1 MAQAIVYSSTNC
13 SFCKQLK
20 TYLTEQNI
28 SFEER
33 NIDEKEEYGQE
44 LSRLGVMSVPL
55 TVIGDKQILGFN
67 PNRIKKAL
75 AALEETAAQ

>member
-13 SFCKQLK
+13 NFCKQLK
-20 TYLTEQNI
+20 SYLTEQNI

-33 NIDEKEEYGQE
+33 NIDEKDEYGQE

-55 TVIGDKQILGFN
+55 TVIGEKQILGFN
-67 PNRIKKAL
+67 PTRIKKAL
-75 AALEETAAQ
+75 AALEEAAK

>member
-13 SFCKQLK
+13 NFCKQLK

-33 NIDEKEEYGQE
+33 NIDENPAYHEE
-44 LSRLGVMSVPL
+44 LSRLGIMSVPL
-55 TVIGDKQILGFN
+55 TLIGEKQILGFN

-75 AALEETAAQ
+75 ASLEV

>member
-13 SFCKQLK
+13 NFCKQLK

-33 NIDEKEEYGQE
+33 NIDEKEEYFHE
-44 LSRLGVMSVPL
+44 LSRLGMMSVPL
-55 TVIGDKQILGFN
+55 TLIGEKQILGFN
-67 PNRIKKAL
+67 PTRIKKVL
-75 AALEETAAQ
+75 TALEEAAK

>member
-1 MAQAIVYSSTNC
+1 MVQAIVYSSTNC

-20 TYLTEQNI
+20 TYLAEQNI

-33 NIDEKEEYGQE
+33 NIDEKEEYAQE

-55 TVIGDKQILGFN
+55 TVIGEKKILGFN
-67 PNRIKKAL
+67 PNRIKKVL
-75 AALEETAAQ
+75 AALEETAQ